1 MQAFDDVNTFSIIST
16 SAHMHS
22 SYGRLSVKTDQKL
35 KKQTDFFFF
44 FLQKKATSFYF
55 YDQFFFLQIKS

>member
-44 FLQKKATSFYF
+44 FLQKKAISFYF

>member
-44 FLQKKATSFYF
+44 FFTEKSE
-55 YDQFFFLQIKS
+55 FLFL

>member
-44 FLQKKATSFYF
+44 FFYRKKRLVFIFMTSFF
-55 YDQFFFLQIKS
+55 S

>member
-44 FLQKKATSFYF
+44 FFYRKKRLVFIFMTSFFSY
-55 YDQFFFLQIKS
+55 K

>member
-22 SYGRLSVKTDQKL
+22 SYGRLSLKTDQKL

>member
-44 FLQKKATSFYF
+44 FLQKKASFYF

>member
-44 FLQKKATSFYF
+44 FFQKKATSFYF

>member
-44 FLQKKATSFYF
+44 LQKKASFYF

>member
-44 FLQKKATSFYF
+44 FFNRKKRLVFIFMTSFFSY
-55 YDQFFFLQIKS
+55 K